1 MSELVVFNDLVL
13 AGIFEQMEPAT
24 ILSLCVRVCRQ
35 WHRVAYACRHVALH
49 IVRVCARLE
58 EQYRDQPQLS
68 LTLGRQWSRELRVR
82 TLCGALLRAEFDDAD
97 GCAWSGGG
105 DEAAP
110 INDVVRL
117 LGHFILAAATARD
130 DALLGL
136 LGAQGSI
143 KAISFFLRP
152 RFWGPVDSES
162 AVVFIGDNA
171 PLRASVWCIANIAA
185 LPAGRALVAK
195 TDVPQLILDML
206 AISFARSAYKLA
218 TLCATALANL
228 YCDASL
234 RTAALGDLARV
245 GGVLLP
251 ALAAS
256 VKRIGF
262 QEAQYQLCRVVREL
276 VGKTDAALINA
287 SLDAIVQS
295 KLLKQLVDATFT
307 PPPGETVSL
316 TMVGM
321 LMTVLAE
328 IGRSAVRPQLV
339 ADLLRPVLD
348 QLMLMMSATTLIH
361 GFDTVY
367 PTSVVLA
374 QLALLPGFV
383 GRLSAVQI
391 VAMGHA
397 GSSLLQHLHNGRNS
411 SPILFDSTNVAAL
424 AIVHMFAAA
433 PDKSSLVV
441 PRSDNSLPAEPEEHQ
456 LILAAANLL
465 VGRLDAPMCKR
476 KLSEF
481 AKCVSKRRV
490 ENGLTSLDLPHF
502 VQQRAAWMETSD
514 VFGIG
519 GALTF
524 WANTFDAPEN
534 VARINDIADMS
545 LHYTSTSSKRV
556 AAIAFA
562 RRMLFKVAG
571 LITMR
576 AQLRFAT
583 PEVLHD
589 LFNEL
594 LHIGEEGYF
603 AYPFAMGSMLDA
615 AVAKVMRSQFFKST
629 LLALLHK

>member
-1 MSELVVFNDLVL
+1 MSESVVFNDLVL

-35 WHRVAYACRHVALH
+35 WHRVAHASRHVALH

-58 EQYRDQPQLS
+58 EQYRDKPQLS
-68 LTLGRQWSRELRVR
+68 LTFVRQWSRELRVR

-117 LGHFILAAATARD
+117 LGHCILAAADARD
-130 DALLGL
+130 DALLGS

-162 AVVFIGDNA
+162 AVAVIGENA

-185 LPAGRALVAK
+185 LPAGRALLAK
-195 TDVPQLILDML
+195 TDAPNLILDLL
-206 AISFARSAYKLA
+206 AISVARSAYKLA

-234 RTAALGDLARV
+234 RKAALGDLARV
-245 GGVLLP
+245 RGVLLP

-256 VKRIGF
+256 VTTIEF
-262 QEAQYQLCRVVREL
+262 QETQYQLCRVMREL

-287 SLDAIVQS
+287 SLDTIVQS
-295 KLLKQLVDATFT
+295 NLLKQLVDTAFAHA
-307 PPPGETVSL
+307 PGEPVSL
-316 TMVGM
+316 NMVGM

-339 ADLLRPVLD
+339 ADLLRPVLV
-348 QLMLMMSATTLIH
+348 QFMLMMSCTTLMH
-361 GFDTVY
+361 GFETVY

-383 GRLSAVQI
+383 DGLSAHHIHAV
-391 VAMGHA
+391 GDA
-397 GSSLLQHLHNGRNS
+397 GSSLLYHLQNGRNRN
-411 SPILFDSTNVAAL
+411 PIIFDSTNLAAL
-424 AIVHMFAAA
+424 AIVHMIAAA
-433 PDKSSLVV
+433 RDKSSLVV
-441 PRSDNSLPAEPEEHQ
+441 PRCDNSLPAEPEEHQ

-465 VGRLDAPMCKR
+465 VGRCDAPMCKR
-476 KLSEF
+476 KLREF
-481 AKCVSKRRV
+481 AKCVSQRRV
-490 ENGLTSLDLPHF
+490 ENGLTSLNLPQF
-502 VQQRAAWMETSD
+502 VHQRATWMETSD

-524 WANTFDAPEN
+524 WANAFDAPEN
-534 VARINDIADMS
+534 VARTHGWLIE
-545 LHYTSTSSKRV
+545 LHHQHQYPRSSKQI
-556 AAIAFA
+556 AAAAFGG
-562 RRMLFKVAG
+562 RMLFKVAG
-571 LITMR
+571 LVTMR
-576 AQLRFAT
+576 TQVRFAT
-583 PEVLHD
+583 PEGLR
-589 LFNEL
+589 EL
-594 LHIGEEGYF
+594 LMELINIGEEGYF

-615 AVAKVMRSQFFKST
+615 TVAQVMRSEFFKIK
-629 LLALLHK
+629 LRMHK